1 MDMKDLKKK
10 TDTELRAMAN
20 ELREKLR
27 TFRFGEAGSRTR
39 NVKEG
44 KDTKRTIA
52 QIMTELSMR
61 VAQTD
66 KTA

>member
-20 ELREKLR
+20 ELKEKLR
-27 TFRFGEAGSRTR
+27 TFRFGEAGSRAR

-52 QIMTELSMR
+52 QIMTELSLR
-61 VAQTD
+61 VAQND

>member
-1 MDMKDLKKK
+1 VR
-10 TDTELRAMAN
+10 EL
-20 ELREKLR
+20 
-27 TFRFGEAGSRTR
+27 EAFS
-39 NVKEG
+39 KEG

>member
-1 MDMKDLKKK
+1 MKDLKKK